1 MFDVEV
7 ICAWIF
13 HRASAPVQP
22 HSYEEVRW
30 KWGMSHIAL
39 RCVSV
44 MTFGRQIRQWY
55 DLQTMRQGLKESF
68 VAREQADVLIDWEQ
82 WWRGMDE
89 TIFRE
94 SSGEAADP
102 AKRVSALKPRQGIIS
117 DLQGSINVDLTNML
131 L

>member
-1 MFDVEV
+1 
-7 ICAWIF
+7 
-13 HRASAPVQP
+13 
-22 HSYEEVRW
+22 
-30 KWGMSHIAL
+30 MSHIAL